1 MDEAGACAVADPLRA
16 HFLQALA
23 SRAATRQGA
32 EQALLQARLAALQ
45 ALPPPAPLA
54 PPAAPARATAGPSA
68 LAALVQG
75 LRPPAPVGG
84 ARAGGAGGAAG
95 AAEPD
100 MLQFFRSTWARLD
113 AERRLNA
120 SLAEAPDNP
129 GPLNSEHLL
138 HQALQLMRGAAP
150 DYLRHF
156 MAQVDALVWLE
167 DALADSAAA
176 AKPVPPPK
184 ASKATKATKG
194 GAKPTKAASKTP
206 AKGGRKVK
214 RA

>member
-1 MDEAGACAVADPLRA
+1 MDEAGARAAADPLRA
-16 HFLQALA
+16 HFVQALA
-23 SRAATRQGA
+23 RRAATRQGS
-32 EQALLQARLAALQ
+32 ELALLQARLAALQ
-45 ALPPPAPLA
+45 AQPQPAAVAAAAAGAPRRPAP
-54 PPAAPARATAGPSA
+54 GPGP
-68 LAALVQG
+68 LAALLQG
-75 LRPPAPVGG
+75 LRPPAPVAGPR
-84 ARAGGAGGAAG
+84 AAGGA

-129 GPLNSEHLL
+129 GPLNSEHLV
-138 HQALQLMRGAAP
+138 HQALQLMRSAAP

-176 AKPVPPPK
+176 AKPVPKPKAAKAANTSKAGKTPPK
-184 ASKATKATKG
+184 D
-194 GAKPTKAASKTP
+194 
-206 AKGGRKVK
+206 AKGGRKTK

>member
-1 MDEAGACAVADPLRA
+1 MAEPGTRAAANPLRA

-23 SRAATRQGA
+23 RRAATRQGA

-45 ALPPPAPLA
+45 ALPPPTPLA
-54 PPAAPARATAGPSA
+54 PPAAPARATAGPGA

-75 LRPPAPVGG
+75 LRPPATVAG
-84 ARAGGAGGAAG
+84 ARAGGVAG

-129 GPLNSEHLL
+129 GPLNSEHLV

-176 AKPVPPPK
+176 AKPAPPPK
-184 ASKATKATKG
+184 ATKAAKATKG
-194 GAKPTKAASKTP
+194 AKPAKAASKTP
-206 AKGGRKVK
+206 AKGGRKAK
-214 RA
+214 PA